1 MIENDENLSKLSY
14 LRCMIVREYNHVW
27 PKMMGK
33 DQNLGSQIKI
43 SDSPQMIFYRYWQ
56 FLPLLDM
63 FHVPRS
69 RLWLVHVDMKARN
82 LQIEIMK
89 LKMLKLT
96 NLHLNKVLF
105 PFPPLLP
112 MTDIWNYCYFLSL
125 FCQLYAELGN
135 FPRYLVIFTQNLG
148 IFKRNSANFMRFLVV
163 FIRKSV
169 I

>member
-1 MIENDENLSKLSY
+1 MQSCLTKNDGN
-14 LRCMIVREYNHVW
+14 
-27 PKMMGK
+27 
-33 DQNLGSQIKI
+33 GSEFRFSNQIFWLFANI
-43 SDSPQMIFYRYWQ
+43 WMIFYRYWQ

-148 IFKRNSANFMRFLVV
+148 IFKRNSANFMRF
-163 FIRKSV
+163 
-169 I
+169 